1 MPGQLRNVIHAVS
14 ERHYMNRKD
23 VQPVIEIF
31 AEMAR
36 RCFLLQVAIGRRDG
50 PHIRYACAVLPD
62 ALVAF
67 LLEDSKKLALHLQRN
82 FADFVQEN
90 GAALRCFKASRAVFD
105 CAGEGASDVSEEFA
119 LEKIFRNG
127 RAIDPDERFVFALA
141 AVVDFS
147 RDQLFAGA
155 RLTRNEHRSLRWRD
169 QVNLVDDLAQGG
181 ALADEL
187 AEGLGL
193 HHFLQQIGVMHLEL
207 RFEPLDFLEGARV
220 GNGGTHVVTEE
231 LAPGTSLLAH
241 FGAMIPNHNSQD
253 LFLKTDRRAIES
265 QNALTLDPNRI
276 GQPFPV
282 PIRLVQ
288 DDSASGRCDLAQKTC
303 PHGYCIR
310 RFAQSGRKAASGSS
324 QTQGALCF
332 INKPD
337 LNARDLGGLL
347 DAPSDDLIQQTLH

>member
-31 AEMAR
+31 AKMAR
-36 RCFLLQVAIGRRDG
+36 RSFLLEVAIARRDG
-50 PHIRYACAVLPD
+50 PHIRHACAVLPD

-67 LLEDSKKLALHLQRN
+67 LLEDSKKFALHLQRN

-90 GAALRCFKASRAVFD
+90 GAALRGFKASRAIFD
-105 CAGEGASDVSEEFA
+105 RAGERATHVAEEFA
-119 LEKIFRNG
+119 FKKLFGNG
-127 RAIDPDERFVFALA
+127 SAIDSHKRLVFALA

-155 RLTRNEHRSLRWRD
+155 RLTRNKHRSLRWRD
-169 QVNLVDDLAQGG
+169 QINLLDDLSQGG

-193 HHFLQQIGVMHLEL
+193 HHFLLQIGVMNFEL
-207 RFEPLDFLEGARV
+207 RFEPLDFLEGACV

-253 LFLKTDRRAIES
+253 LFFKTDRRAIES

-288 DDSASGRCDLAQKTC
+288 DDSASGRRDLAQKTC
-303 PHGYCIR
+303 PHGYCVR
-310 RFAQSGRKAASGSS
+310 RFPQSGRKAASGSS
-324 QTQGALCF
+324 QTQATLRL

-347 DAPSDDLIQQTLH
+347 DAPRDDFTQ

>member
-1 MPGQLRNVIHAVS
+1 
-14 ERHYMNRKD
+14 MNRKD

-31 AEMAR
+31 AKMAR

-50 PHIRYACAVLPD
+50 PHVRHACAVLPD
-62 ALVAF
+62 ALVS
-67 LLEDSKKLALHLQRN
+67 LLLQDTEEFALHLQRN

-90 GAALRCFKASRAVFD
+90 GSALRCFKASRAVFD

-119 LEKIFRNG
+119 FKKLSWNG
-127 RAIDPDERFVFALA
+127 SAIDPDKRLVFALA

-169 QVNLVDDLAQGG
+169 QINLLDDLAQGG

-193 HHFLQQIGVMHLEL
+193 HHFLLQIGVMHFEL
-207 RFEPLDFLEGARV
+207 RFEPLDFLEGACV
-220 GNGGTHVVTEE
+220 GNGGTYVVTED
-231 LAPGTSLLAH
+231 LAPGTSFLAN

-265 QNALTLDPNRI
+265 QNALTLHPN
-276 GQPFPV
+276 
-282 PIRLVQ
+282 
-288 DDSASGRCDLAQKTC
+288 
-303 PHGYCIR
+303 
-310 RFAQSGRKAASGSS
+310 
-324 QTQGALCF
+324 
-332 INKPD
+332 
-337 LNARDLGGLL
+337 
-347 DAPSDDLIQQTLH
+347 